1 MESCNTAQLQNVVK
15 LHNYRKL
22 KLCTIIGSY
31 NTAQLQ
37 KVIIIQKYR
46 KLGYCTIIESYNT
59 GTPRLQKIVS
69 NTAQLYKNI
78 LQYMI
83 VGRQSNST
91 SLRFLLYNNS
101 SRILLQ
107 MLKVP
112 NNDAVLMDQNTVFYK
127 IKYKFIKKN
136 FPKTFFIMDFFS

>member
-1 MESCNTAQLQNVVK
+1 MESCNTAQLQNVVI

-37 KVIIIQKYR
+37 KVIVIQKYR